1 MSNSSDPGSDDLRIY
16 PVILDGT
23 FFVVK
28 SVDNNGKTVLAKC
41 NLCTVKTVI
50 SGSLAA
56 TGNFVLHLKR
66 KHEDSIADYE
76 NRKKT
81 QQPLIKKKKK
91 ELKEQTT
98 NMSTSQ
104 STLISVGFTKEVVK
118 KQTKISNSDQLVL
131 NFIVK
136 GMHPLSTIEQPEF
149 QQLVK
154 GLNPAVNLVSRRK
167 LGRQIADQFNIARS
181 KLITKLQQIK
191 YCCITTD
198 AWTCKG
204 MSRGFLGVTVHW
216 IESDLTRYSGVLACR
231 RFKGTHSYDRIGEL
245 LSEILNSYTI
255 QLKQITRAVTDNGSN
270 FVKAFAQYST
280 IEPEDTDYSAE
291 EDISSE
297 QENYEDLEFEDVGE
311 ILDNNEATSS

>member
-1 MSNSSDPGSDDLRIY
+1 MFI
-16 PVILDGT
+16 
-23 FFVVK
+23 FV
-28 SVDNNGKTVLAKC
+28 
-41 NLCTVKTVI
+41 
-50 SGSLAA
+50 
-56 TGNFVLHLKR
+56 
-66 KHEDSIADYE
+66 
-76 NRKKT
+76 
-81 QQPLIKKKKK
+81 
-91 ELKEQTT
+91 
-98 NMSTSQ
+98 
-104 STLISVGFTKEVVK
+104 
-118 KQTKISNSDQLVL
+118 
-131 NFIVK
+131 
-136 GMHPLSTIEQPEF
+136 
-149 QQLVK
+149 

-216 IESDLTRYSGVLACR
+216 VNSCHTFQIELIHAQTYLPFYFKCSHQIESDLTRYSGVLACR